1 MKNNRSTIHLI
12 SALLLSVLISPTIA
26 SAEEAAGPT
35 ILENWSCTYK
45 PGKDRDD
52 LMATR
57 DYMVRQA
64 AKAEM
69 ALADSYVW
77 HSYKGGPDLDHI
89 WFNVHDN
96 LEAFAATSTAFG
108 AAPEMSGVSD
118 RFDAVADC
126 QSNVSTVRAVFQ
138 GADVNEDDDSGG
150 TAFVASSACMLNG
163 GVSEADIVDL
173 ENHIRGVLG
182 SVDEYSNATVFFASP
197 MTNSPNGSDM
207 YVFGVHESLNSY
219 AAASRGFQSSPGRDS
234 LVRHF
239 NGMMDCSS
247 AWWSSEQVVGN

>member
-1 MKNNRSTIHLI
+1 MKTNTTIHLLSILII
-12 SALLLSVLISPTIA
+12 SSLIIPLSA
-26 SAEEAAGPT
+26 HAEEAAGPA

-52 LMATR
+52 LMAAR

-69 ALADSYVW
+69 ELADSYVW
-77 HSYKGGPDLDHI
+77 HSYKGGPGLDHI
-89 WFNVHDN
+89 WFSVHDS
-96 LEAFAATSTAFG
+96 LEAFAANSTAFG
-108 AAPEMSGVSD
+108 AAPEMSGVGD

-126 QSNVSTVRAVFQ
+126 QTNVGTVRAIFQ
-138 GADVNEDDDSGG
+138 GADVTEEEDSGG
-150 TAFVASSACMLNG
+150 SAFVASNACMLHS

-182 SVDEYSNATVFFASP
+182 SVDEYSNVTVFLGSP
-197 MTNSPNGSDM
+197 MTEGPNGADM
-207 YVFGVHESLNSY
+207 YLFAVHESLNSF

-234 LVRHF
+234 LARHF

-247 AWWSSEQVVGN
+247 AWWSSEMVVGN